1 MRFNYQARTKNGEIQ
16 SGTVEAGSRES
27 AIETLQQHGLVVV
40 FLEAISSVPF
50 YARSLK
56 IFQRIKLKDLTL
68 FYRQLAIL
76 FEADVSPL
84 ESLRIL
90 GTQIKNPIFK
100 EVIFDVENDVRGGEP
115 LSKAMEKHSRVF
127 SSFYINVVRAGE
139 VTGNL
144 SSVLVYLADHAERE
158 YGITSKVKGAF
169 TYPAV
174 IFCLFLVVG
183 TLMMIFVVP
192 QLSAAL
198 KEMGGT
204 LPITTRLL
212 IGTSTFLRSWFW
224 LVAIILVGIIIG
236 IKRLAKTP
244 KGKIF
249 VDGLK
254 LKLPIFKELFKK
266 IYLARFAENLKTLVK
281 GGIPI
286 LKALD
291 ITAAVIGN
299 KIYEAIIQEAKER
312 VRVGE
317 TISSAFDNYPKEIAP
332 MVTQM
337 LAVGEKTA
345 QLDTILDKVAIF
357 YQQDIDRMVGNMTQL
372 IEPFM
377 LLILGGA
384 VAFLVASILLPIYNM
399 SSGM

>member
-1 MRFNYQARTKNGEIQ
+1 MRFNYQARTKSGEIR

-27 AIETLQQHGLVVV
+27 AIETLQRHNLIVV
-40 FLEAISSVPF
+40 FLEETSSVPF

-56 IFQRIKLKDLTL
+56 IFQKIKLKDLTF

-76 FEADVSPL
+76 FEADISPL

-90 GTQIKNPIFK
+90 GEQIKNPIFK
-100 EVIFDVENDVRGGEP
+100 EIIFNIENDVRGGEP
-115 LSKAMEKHSRVF
+115 LSVTMGKHPKVF
-127 SSFYINVVRAGE
+127 SQFYGNVVKAGDA
-139 VTGNL
+139 TGNL
-144 SSVLVYLADHAERE
+144 NEVLKYLADHAERE
-158 YGITSKVKGAF
+158 YNITSKVKGAF
-169 TYPAV
+169 TYPIA
-174 IFCLFLVVG
+174 IFCLFLVVAI
-183 TLMMIFVVP
+183 LMMIFVVP
-192 QLSAAL
+192 QLAAAL
-198 KEMGGT
+198 QEMGQA
-204 LPITTRLL
+204 LPFATRLL

-224 LVAIILVGIIIG
+224 LVAIVAIGIIVGLKKI
-236 IKRLAKTP
+236 IKTP
-244 KGKIF
+244 SGKIF
-249 VDGLK
+249 VDKLK
-254 LKLPIFKELFKK
+254 LKVPIFKELFKK
-266 IYLARFAENLKTLVK
+266 IYLARFAENLKTLAK

-299 KIYEAIIQEAKER
+299 KIYETIIQKAKEK

-317 TISSAFDNYPKEIAP
+317 TISSAFDGYPREVTPA
-332 MVTQM
+332 VTQM

-345 QLDTILDKVAIF
+345 QLDTILDKIAIF

-372 IEPFM
+372 IEPLM

-399 SSGM
+399 SSAM